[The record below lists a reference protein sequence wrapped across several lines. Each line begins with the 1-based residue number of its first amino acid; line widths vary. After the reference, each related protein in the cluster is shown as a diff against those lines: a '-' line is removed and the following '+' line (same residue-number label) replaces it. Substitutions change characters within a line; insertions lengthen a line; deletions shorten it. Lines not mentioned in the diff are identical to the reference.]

1 MIHMQLNN
9 DQQRILSALDKPSQ
23 FIAGNDN
30 GIPGIP
36 YNKIMKDADM
46 SLEKTLLS
54 LGYLESLGLVK
65 HECAIVREKIDYL
78 GQTEVEIA
86 GQKLIRMFS
95 LTPEGQIVLK
105 KL

>member
-1 MIHMQLNN
+1 VIQMQLNN
-9 DQQRILSALDKPSQ
+9 DQHRVLNVLNEPSQ

-36 YNKIMKDADM
+36 YNKVMKGANL

-65 HECAIVREKIDYL
+65 HECAVVREKIDYL

-95 LTPEGQIVLK
+95 LTPEGQSLLK
-105 KL
+105 KE